1 MAGPLEGVRVLDL
14 TWILS
19 GPYCTMLLA
28 DLGAEVIKIEKPGMG
43 DLARGNGPLL
53 DGESSYFLSVNRGK
67 QGVTL
72 DLSQPRGR
80 ELFLALCKR
89 ADVVIENMVPGA
101 VKRLGVDYAA
111 VRAVNPRVV
120 YVSISGFG
128 QTGPYALRPALDVI
142 VQGMGGIMSL
152 TGEPGGPPIRPGA
165 SLGDI
170 AAGLFAAVGILA
182 ALHERER
189 SGEGQHLDVG
199 MLDCQL
205 AVVENAF
212 SRYFATGQVP
222 GPLGTRHPAFTPFQ
236 AFQTTDGWIVVAIVG
251 GERNQWPLFCA
262 AIGQLELI
270 DDPRFQD
277 GYSRTQH
284 YTDLEPILTSA
295 LRTRSSAQWLQAFTE
310 MGIPCGPVNNIAQVA
325 QDPQVQAREMIVEV
339 PHSKLGTSKLI
350 NTPIKLS
357 RTPAGPTRGAPLLG
371 EHTGAVLAQWL
382 GLRDFDLRKLVEQG
396 VVQPPAATQPPSPPN
411 PAG

>member
-28 DLGAEVIKIEKPGMG
+28 DLGAEVVKIEKPGVG

-53 DGESSYFLSVNRGK
+53 DGESSYFLSINRGK

-72 DLSQPRGR
+72 DLSRPRGR
-80 ELFLALCKR
+80 ELFLALCKH

-111 VRAVNPRVV
+111 VRAVNPRIV
-120 YVSISGFG
+120 YASISGFG

-170 AAGLFAAVGILA
+170 SAGLFAAVGILA

-189 SGEGQHLDVG
+189 SGEGQHLDIG

-205 AVVENAF
+205 AIVENAF

-222 GPLGTRHPAFTPFQ
+222 GPLGTRHPGFTPFQ
-236 AFQTTDGWIVVAIVG
+236 AFQTRDSWIVVAIVG

-262 AIGQLELI
+262 AIGQLGLI

-284 YTDLEPILTSA
+284 YADLEPILNSA
-295 LRTRSSAQWLQAFTE
+295 LRTRGSAEWLQTFME
-310 MGIPCGPVNNIAQVA
+310 LDIPCGPVNNIAQVA
-325 QDPQVQAREMIVEV
+325 QDRQVLAREMIVEV
-339 PHSKLGTSKLI
+339 PHSKLGKSKLVG
-350 NTPIKLS
+350 TPIKLS
-357 RTPAGPTRGAPLLG
+357 RTPAGPVRGAPTLG
-371 EHTGAVLAQWL
+371 EHTAAVLSQWL
-382 GLRDFDLRKLVEQG
+382 GLRDLDLRKLAEQG
-396 VVQPPAATQPPSPPN
+396 VVQPPEATQPPPPN